1 MWLGSG
7 SDHFLFSNHTVQLF
21 SLAVFFML
29 LTVLLIP
36 YLSGN
41 LLCFSITSMLL
52 ESVISMF
59 QLTYVILIPNVNQ
72 CRSKNFQLL
81 FYLVVVVVVVV
92 FYSDE

>member
-1 MWLGSG
+1 
-7 SDHFLFSNHTVQLF
+7 
-21 SLAVFFML
+21 ML

-52 ESVISMF
+52 ESAISMF
-59 QLTYVILIPNVNQ
+59 QLTYVILIRSRLV
-72 CRSKNFQLL
+72 RSSLSKNFQLL
-81 FYLVVVVVVVV
+81 FYFVVVVVVVV